1 MCHAHVGGNFSAGF
15 QKTFDRGRA
24 EFFTAVSNIFIRIS
38 RMRQVKSRLRSF
50 WLLMIQLYPIYR
62 GYPEIFDQNYS
73 YFLTA
78 GKTLKRHFLLHILIL
93 KYLNR
98 SALFASSKLCSPN
111 AICLT
116 ERATD
121 FGSSFFFF
129 LVPRRWLKRRSG
141 AVSGPFL
148 FQSIDC
154 RAIPFFTNH
163 KNFNKAVKEHSD
175 EPPSSSG
182 WHVYS

>member
-116 ERATD
+116 ERALRT
-121 FGSSFFFF
+121 SE
-129 LVPRRWLKRRSG
+129 
-141 AVSGPFL
+141 A
-148 FQSIDC
+148 
-154 RAIPFFTNH
+154 
-163 KNFNKAVKEHSD
+163 
-175 EPPSSSG
+175 PSSSFWYRADG
-182 WHVYS
+182 LNDDLEQCLDLFFFKASTAEQSLSSQTTKTSIRQ

>member
-141 AVSGPFL
+141 AVSGPF
-148 FQSIDC
+148 FFKASTAEQSL
-154 RAIPFFTNH
+154 
-163 KNFNKAVKEHSD
+163 
-175 EPPSSSG
+175 SSQTTKTSIRQ
-182 WHVYS
+182 